1 MPKETFT
8 GLESAVHTTHPYTEI
23 IIMPEVPTSFQSFVG
38 VDLHK
43 CTVSLAAADPGG
55 TIIGRLKT
63 STKCVEKIDAFLAA
77 LPGAPDAVHLAVE
90 ACPFVE
96 WFIDRYRDWV
106 ARLDIADATELANL
120 RGKRRKTDRTPGGDA
135 ADIATRLARGEC
147 PLGWIADE
155 QVSELRK
162 LGRQWHRLSRSLG
175 RTKASMRSLLLQQN
189 VSGPANLDGAAAQ
202 RWLLAH
208 GHLLKD
214 ADRQSFGELLAIV
227 QTIERVREPLRLR
240 IIQANRSERFAA
252 LTALLQSVPG
262 IGEVW
267 ACIIAAEIG
276 DFERFPNADALTFW
290 AGLTPDL
297 KESAGRTTSGNI
309 TKCGSRT
316 LRWALS
322 KAAGCLCRSD
332 AAQERVRQ
340 RIITRCGGSK
350 AKANV
355 AMARRLACILFAMAR
370 TGEAYRVGEPTGRA
384 AQTNRVRLDKR
395 DQQRSTPEKTAA

>member
-1 MPKETFT
+1 MAS
-8 GLESAVHTTHPYTEI
+8 LEPHAGPD
-23 IIMPEVPTSFQSFVG
+23 QG
-38 VDLHK
+38 VDAFD
-43 CTVSLAAADPGG
+43 AAA
-55 TIIGRLKT
+55 
-63 STKCVEKIDAFLAA
+63 
-77 LPGAPDAVHLAVE
+77 
-90 ACPFVE
+90 
-96 WFIDRYRDWV
+96 
-106 ARLDIADATELANL
+106 TERA
-120 RGKRRKTDRTPGGDA
+120 
-135 ADIATRLARGEC
+135 
-147 PLGWIADE
+147 W
-155 QVSELRK
+155 
-162 LGRQWHRLSRSLG
+162 
-175 RTKASMRSLLLQQN
+175 
-189 VSGPANLDGAAAQ
+189 PANLDGAAAQ

-227 QTIERVREPLRLR
+227 QTIERVSEPLRLR

-252 LTALLQSVPG
+252 LTGLLQSVPG

-276 DFERFPNADALTFW
+276 DFARFPNADALTFW

-316 LRWALS
+316 LRWALG

-340 RIITRCGGSK
+340 RLIARCGGSK

-370 TGEAYRVGEPTGRA
+370 TGEAYRVGEPTA
-384 AQTNRVRLDKR
+384 APPRPIVSDSTSVTNKGAPPKKPPPETPSNERSHTALDG
-395 DQQRSTPEKTAA
+395 TTATCLTQPSHVASLR